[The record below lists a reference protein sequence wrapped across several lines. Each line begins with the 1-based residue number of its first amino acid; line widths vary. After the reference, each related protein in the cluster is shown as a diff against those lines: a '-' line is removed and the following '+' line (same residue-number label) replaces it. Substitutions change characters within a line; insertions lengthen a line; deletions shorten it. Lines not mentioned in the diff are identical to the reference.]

1 MSTLVSDYF
10 NYVDTAI
17 VGFVA
22 YGASSLAKALI
33 GPFTALLGFSFVMFG
48 IGVARGVI
56 HTPIETLLWKMCKV
70 AFCVYL
76 AFAAGAY
83 STQLAAPIY
92 GIPGELVAVMTQ
104 GATKAP
110 NMVIDDALDKGVEL
124 AVAFKNLATG
134 WKPADALGL
143 YLTALVVFL
152 GTVIICAI
160 SAALILLTK
169 FAIGVLLAAGV
180 LFIALFAFPW
190 GQKLAEGW
198 VTQLLNYVL
207 MFLFLGITVNLLFAM
222 WVAGLEAA
230 KGDVSNGWTALLPA
244 IFNGVVAYL
253 ILRQIEFITRGVT
266 GGWHMITPNVLGAAN
281 KNVFRPLG
289 GAAKSAAATGA
300 GWLGA
305 AAAAAGGAVGGAAQR
320 AWSGAAASQASRAAR
335 RAERGDPA
343 ARTRATREGS
353 RRSSR
358 DSSNVDSESAVVHLQ
373 KQERLGYDKG
383 HKNDDKDNHHGNSID
398 FDNDT

>member
-33 GPFTALLGFSFVMFG
+33 GPFTTLLGFSFVMFG

-70 AFCVYL
+70 GFCVYL
-76 AFAAGAY
+76 AFAAGVF
-83 STQLAAPIY
+83 STVLAGPIY
-92 GIPGELVAVMTQ
+92 AIPGELVSVMTQ

-124 AVAFKNLATG
+124 AVSFKNLATG

-143 YLTALVVFL
+143 YLTALIVLL

-169 FAIGVLLAAGV
+169 FAIGVLLASGV
-180 LFIALFAFPW
+180 LFLGLFAFPW
-190 GQKLAEGW
+190 GVKLAEGW

-207 MFLFLGITVNLLFAM
+207 MFLFLGIAVNLLFAM
-222 WVAGLEAA
+222 WIAGLVAA

-253 ILRQIEFITRGVT
+253 IIRQIEFITRGVA
-266 GGWHMITPNVLGAAN
+266 GGWHLITPNVLGTAN

-289 GAAKSAAATGA
+289 GAAKTAAATGA

-305 AAAAAGGAVGGAAQR
+305 AAAGVGGAIGGAAQR
-320 AWSGAAASQASRAAR
+320 AWSGAAASQASRAER
-335 RAERGDPA
+335 RAQRGDPA
-343 ARTRATREGS
+343 ARARAAREGS

-358 DSSNVDSESAVVHLQ
+358 DPSNVDSSESAVKHHVAQ
-373 KQERLGYDKG
+373 QRSYDKD
-383 HKNDDKDNHHGNSID
+383 HKSNDKDDHHDNGID
-398 FDNDT
+398 FVPDD